1 MYSKQ
6 EVKKTRELFYTSF
19 GKYMGKNKSIH
30 GKHIKWVN
38 YPTHV
43 RHIYVRLFSNSK
55 LAKIYIELQHKDD
68 EIRSLYF
75 EQFKQLKSA
84 FENCVGSWI
93 WIEYAQN
100 ELNQSSSRIEK
111 EIQNVNIFDKNT
123 WSVIFHFFEENL
135 IKFDAFWI
143 DFKDI
148 FKQLDD

>member
-19 GKYMGKNKSIH
+19 GKYMGKNKSIFR
-30 GKHIKWVN
+30 KRIKWVN

-43 RHIYVRLFSNSK
+43 KHIYVRLFSDSRT
-55 LAKIYIELQHKDD
+55 AKIYIELQHKDA
-68 EIRSLYF
+68 EIRALYF

-84 FENCVGSWI
+84 FEDSVGSWT
-93 WIEYAQN
+93 WVENSLN
-100 ELNQSSSRIEK
+100 ELNLPSSRIEN

-123 WSVIFHFFEENL
+123 WSTIFHFYEENL
-135 IKFDAFWI
+135 VKFDSFWN
-143 DFKDI
+143 DFKDV

>member
-1 MYSKQ
+1 M
-6 EVKKTRELFYTSF
+6 
-19 GKYMGKNKSIH
+19 
-30 GKHIKWVN
+30 
-38 YPTHV
+38 
-43 RHIYVRLFSNSK
+43 
-55 LAKIYIELQHKDD
+55 AKIYIELQHKDD

-84 FENCVGSWI
+84 FENCVGSWK

-143 DFKDI
+143 DFKDL

>member
-19 GKYMGKNKSIH
+19 GKYMVKNKSIH
-30 GKHIKWVN
+30 GKRIKWVN

-43 RHIYVRLFSNSK
+43 RHIYVRLFSNSNM
-55 LAKIYIELQHKDD
+55 AKIYIELQHKDD

-84 FENCVGSWI
+84 FESCVGSWI

-111 EIQNVNIFDKNT
+111 EIQNVNI
-123 WSVIFHFFEENL
+123 L
-135 IKFDAFWI
+135 IK
-143 DFKDI
+143 
-148 FKQLDD
+148 

>member
-30 GKHIKWVN
+30 GKRIKWVN

-55 LAKIYIELQHKDD
+55 MAKIYIELQHKDD

-111 EIQNVNIFDKNT
+111 EIQNVNILKNMALRLKLEIKLLKFFGT
-123 WSVIFHFFEENL
+123 NFTRNTKKLIF
-135 IKFDAFWI
+135 
-143 DFKDI
+143 
-148 FKQLDD
+148 